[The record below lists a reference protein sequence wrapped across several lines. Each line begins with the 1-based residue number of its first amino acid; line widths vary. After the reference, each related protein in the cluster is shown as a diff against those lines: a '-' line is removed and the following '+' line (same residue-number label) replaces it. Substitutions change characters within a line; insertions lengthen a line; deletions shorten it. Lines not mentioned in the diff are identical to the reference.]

1 MEAFATALLTI
12 SAAAWVGA
20 IVFQSAVVAP
30 AVFADLDADSA
41 RRFLRTLF
49 PRLFKLGILCGL
61 LMGAAALLLAANGSW
76 SSPLLVIAAAT
87 GAMLVLEVVSLW
99 LVPLINAAR
108 DAGAVAEDRF
118 ARLHRASVLM
128 TVIILLLGLITL
140 GVIGVHAATGLA
152 G

>member
-20 IVFQSAVVAP
+20 IVFQSGVVAP

-61 LMGAAALLLAANGSW
+61 LMAAAALLLAANGSW
-76 SSPLLVIAAAT
+76 SSPLQVIAAAT
-87 GAMLVLEVVSLW
+87 GVMLVLELISLW
-99 LVPLINAAR
+99 LVPRINAAR

-128 TVIILLLGLITL
+128 SVIILLLGLVTL
-140 GVIGVHAATGLA
+140 GIIGVHAATGLA

>member
-1 MEAFATALLTI
+1 MEAFATALLTV
-12 SAAAWVGA
+12 SAASWVGA
-20 IVFQSAVVAP
+20 IVFQSAIVAP
-30 AVFADLDADSA
+30 AVFVDLDADSA

-49 PRLFKLGILCGL
+49 PRFFKLGIVCGV
-61 LMGAAALLLAANGSW
+61 LMGTAVLLLAANGGW
-76 SSPLLVIAAAT
+76 SSPLRMIAAAT
-87 GAMLVLEVVSLW
+87 GTMLVLELISLW
-99 LVPLINAAR
+99 LVPRINAAR

-128 TVIILLLGLITL
+128 TVVILLLGLITL